1 MSHSVISDTGGRVI
15 LIDSPQLYNGTVDQV
30 LQDLGFSDL
39 DRFIVDVDGTIDQ
52 VKKEIQTIVTGS
64 DRDPDQH
71 LPEAR
76 NRFKRAASPSR
87 EDIIIIIIIKTLE

>member
-1 MSHSVISDTGGRVI
+1 MSHSIISDTAGRVM
-15 LIDSPQLYNGTVDQV
+15 LIDSPQFYNGTVDQV
-30 LQDLGFSDL
+30 LQDLGFSNL
-39 DRFIVDVDGTIDQ
+39 DRIIVDVDDTIDQ

-64 DRDPDQH
+64 ERDPQH
-71 LPEAR
+71 LAGAR